1 MANRYFTGAT
11 GGLWSVLTNWDN
23 YSTLNYPGPS
33 DVVFPNGSSKIVY
46 IDTNV
51 IVSEFSNLAA
61 APIVAGGTFT
71 VDYRC
76 GNVNIVGN
84 LLANST
90 PTLLQVNLI
99 SGQTV
104 NLTGN
109 VGGSS
114 GTYTLTSYGLGVLNI
129 IGNIS
134 GGAGT
139 TSYGILC
146 AGNSKVNIVGNIS
159 AQGGGTA
166 LRVFDN
172 AVVSITGNTFA
183 GSSFSYPIANN
194 NNGIVNFSGSPLN
207 TTAVSPISF
216 HVANIGD
223 GVINVIND
231 QNFTA
236 TLFSNIFNNAS
247 NGTINF
253 FGNCYGGISGTSGY
267 YLVNNVSTGVVNFYA
282 NVFASGRTLSSTL
295 GFINNASTGT
305 INVYGNVRGGIS
317 ANTIAISNTTTG
329 TINVYGNVSGG
340 TFSGNTPAIYSSTAG
355 FINVYG
361 NCVAGSY
368 PALYSSNTLATNVVG
383 GLVFNTISTPY
394 YAYNLKV
401 TPTASTITTTT
412 TTGNTKIFTTSGY
425 TYGLPF
431 SGDVRSGIRYG
442 SLNEYTG
449 SMVVPLKSSV
459 KLGTLFDTG
468 STYGEAITN
477 VNDLNVIFSSFTI
490 NYTGTT

>member
-1 MANRYFTGAT
+1 MANRYFTGT
-11 GGLWSVLTNWDN
+11 TNGLWSVLTNWDN
-23 YSTLNYPGPS
+23 YPTSEFPGTN
-33 DVVFPNGSSKIVY
+33 DVVFPNGRNVC

-51 IVSEFSNLAA
+51 SVSAFTS
-61 APIVAGGTFT
+61 AGGSPSNGGSFIM
-71 VDYRC
+71 DYRS
-76 GNVNIVGN
+76 GNITVSGNFLQPGGVNDDI
-84 LLANST
+84 LTTRLA
-90 PTLLQVNLI
+90 
-99 SGQTV
+99 SGQTITI
-104 NLTGN
+104 NGN
-109 VGGSS
+109 IKGGS
-114 GTYTLTSYGLGVLNI
+114 GYGCRAYGLGTMNI
-129 IGNIS
+129 FGN
-134 GGAGT
+134 
-139 TSYGILC
+139 
-146 AGNSKVNIVGNIS
+146 
-159 AQGGGTA
+159 
-166 LRVFDN
+166 
-172 AVVSITGNTFA
+172 ITGNTAGVTNVAGLSILGSTTFNIVGDVFGNSSSGIITGSA
-183 GSSFSYPIANN
+183 IKSIVNITGSVTAFGLSVRGINNGGSSIFNIYGGA
-194 NNGIVNFSGSPLN
+194 VNTGGTGTIIENSL
-207 TTAVSPISF
+207 
-216 HVANIGD
+216 D
-223 GVINVIND
+223 GTI
-231 QNFTA
+231 
-236 TLFSNIFNNAS
+236 NIFGDQYFTPTAPTFYNNAA
-247 NGTINF
+247 NGTINIS
-253 FGNCYGGISGTSGY
+253 GNCYGPPSGAVSAT
-267 YLVNNVSTGVVNFYA
+267 YLVNNVTTGIVNIYGD
-282 NVFASGRTLSSTL
+282 VYASGRSISAIL

-383 GLVFNTISTPY
+383 GLVFNTASTPY

-477 VNDLNVIFSSFTI
+477 VNDLNTIFSSFTI